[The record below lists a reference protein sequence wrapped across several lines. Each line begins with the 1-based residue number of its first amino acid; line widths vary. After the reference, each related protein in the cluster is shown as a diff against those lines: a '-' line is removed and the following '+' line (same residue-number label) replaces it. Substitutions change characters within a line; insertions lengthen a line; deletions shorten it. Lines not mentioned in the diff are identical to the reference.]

1 MTEIKEKKKNA
12 GHLKIIILLLFILIF
27 SGLTI
32 FLHSRTASDALKDI
46 IIPELELATGQKLEA
61 KKISINILPLYVIA
75 KDLVIKEPAGATIL
89 STKKVKAYASLSE
102 IFNKRIILRR
112 LVIEEPVITL
122 SKNKLEEIIK
132 HVRTYLEQE
141 REKAFKVKI
150 KVVEVSQGDLLLSDE
165 MLNAQ
170 AKVKGLSGE
179 FIIGD
184 IQKLD
189 TKIKELKFLKKDW
202 PEILFGTYAA
212 IDFNKDRIEIKKLQ
226 IDAYGS
232 KISSSGYYSEGKGSF
247 STEISLIVRSIKKLL
262 KLETSGEG
270 SVFVKGNVNLIGN
283 HSQILTEKNSK
294 SNRIKLEDI
303 GLDLKLNGRFYLQTL
318 MEILKVKEKVEGFTD
333 FEGQITGSLNDIF
346 AIGKANMKN
355 GNLFGVEID
364 ALGTEI
370 TYKNGLMEFKNGDA
384 HLYNGSAK
392 AEASIHL
399 PVVDYFTLNI
409 KFRDTDS
416 KPLLNLIGWDPGIP
430 SGKTDGELFSEGKS
444 FSPIGNFIYRSR
456 ISVQKIWFKNYDKPT
471 EDVLSRI
478 NSIKGAFSLKDN
490 MLSLSNILIN
500 TNLTN
505 AELNGVLD
513 IREKNINLKA
523 KLHSDNS
530 SDLVLPYYKEIKGS
544 ADFSGDIKGTFD
556 DPKIS
561 GKIFMKKSVIE
572 EYPVSDI
579 EAYVNYHKNLLEI
592 YEAVF
597 KSENE
602 QHSVKGKIFFP
613 EAQKLFDLSR
623 PVYDISATI
632 KNADFGKAVKI
643 FYRDFDGTGRMNAD
657 IKLTGKGESLQVKGN
672 GTVEKAT
679 VFKLPFDSGS
689 SKFEYSGHTFSLKDA
704 KLRKGDSLV
713 KAEASFSSGDRFSYN
728 ALSEKFYLKD
738 AIAGRIP
745 ENAVFSFESKGYGTF
760 DNPDIIFL
768 AKATEGTF
776 RGKNIINGS
785 VTATIKNRDI
795 SLNGSLF
802 NESLKIKG
810 SGYFDDKLSWNADI
824 IIQQGRYDFIA
835 STFFKEVPE
844 DLQLNLEGKI
854 NIKGD
859 RQNISAIAYIEH
871 LTLSLYGQTFT
882 NDTPAHFSLN
892 NKKFSIKMVTIKSG
906 ASSFKISGGFE
917 IGKEYDLMFEGR
929 TNLAPLKGLS
939 RKIGYLKGDS
949 EFKLSISG
957 RWDDPEINGSMILK
971 DTSFGLKDFPSYI
984 SSINGNL
991 NIDEDR
997 IVLEKLTGK
1006 VGGGDVSLSGVVYLK
1021 GLSIK
1026 RFYVQA
1032 NVDNVTTTYSK
1043 DFSVTFDGKLLCRGT
1058 SDSMNI
1064 NGDVKIKRGRYKE
1077 MVEWRSWL
1085 LAVKP
1090 KETIRPEVSIFEK
1103 AQLNIRI
1110 SGDENILIDNN
1121 IARTPVKIRGDMIL
1135 KGTILSPIIFG
1146 RVESNEGYVYFRN
1159 NEFKIIFAS
1168 VDFADPNRIKPVINL
1183 TAETLVKG
1191 YNIRLALEGQMDHF
1205 NLALSSD
1212 PRLDEVD
1219 ILALLTVGQIGK
1231 QLKGLEGG
1239 IGAGEAT
1246 SFITGKVQDVIEE
1259 RLRSITGLD
1268 RFQVEPYISTKTG
1281 TVGPQVTVS
1290 KRLIGD
1296 RLFVTYTNSI
1306 GASEEQIIKL
1316 EYLVGKNVSLIG
1328 LRDERGSLGGDIK
1341 FRFEFK

>member
-1 MTEIKEKKKNA
+1 MPENKEQKNNR
-12 GHLKIIILLLFILIF
+12 LKIGLLFLFVLIF
-27 SGLTI
+27 FGLTI
-32 FLHSRTASDALKDI
+32 LFHSQFISDTIKNI
-46 IIPELELATGQKLEA
+46 IVPELELATGQKLEA
-61 KKISINILPLYVIA
+61 KKFSINILPLYIVA
-75 KDLVIKEPAGATIL
+75 KDLIIKEPTGNTIL
-89 STKKVKAYASLSE
+89 SAKEVKAYASLSE

-112 LVIEEPVITL
+112 LVIEGPVIGV

-132 HVRTYLEQE
+132 RVKAYLEKE
-141 REKAFKVKI
+141 REEAFKVKI
-150 KVVEVSQGDLLLSDE
+150 KVVEVFKGDLFLSDE
-165 MLNAQ
+165 MLNAR
-170 AKVKGLSGE
+170 AEIKGLSGE

-189 TKIKELKFLKKDW
+189 AKTKELKLLKEGW
-202 PEILFGTYAA
+202 PEISCSTSSAM
-212 IDFNKDRIEIKKLQ
+212 DFKKDRIEIKKLQ

-232 KISSSGYYSEGKGSF
+232 KIRSSGYYSEGKGAF

-270 SVFVKGNVNLIGN
+270 SVSVKGNINLIGN
-283 HSQILTEKNSK
+283 EHGRMLTEKNSSQTK
-294 SNRIKLEDI
+294 INLDNVV
-303 GLDLKLNGRFYLQTL
+303 LDLKLSGGFYLQTL
-318 MEILKVKEKVEGFTD
+318 MEILRVKEKVEGFTN
-333 FEGQITGSLNDIF
+333 FEGQITGRLNDIL
-346 AIGKANMKN
+346 ARGKANMKN
-355 GNLFGVEID
+355 GNLFGVDINTL
-364 ALGTEI
+364 ATEI
-370 TYKNGLMEFKNGDA
+370 TYKNGLMEFKNGNA
-384 HLYNGSAK
+384 HLYNGSAL

-399 PVVDYFTLNI
+399 PVVDHFTLNI
-409 KFRDTDS
+409 KFQDADS

-430 SGKTDGELFSEGKS
+430 PGKADGELFSEGRY
-444 FSPIGNFIYRSR
+444 FNPIGNFIYRSHIQGQR
-456 ISVQKIWFKNYDKPT
+456 TWVKDSSKPVD
-471 EDVLSRI
+471 DVLYRI
-478 NSIKGAFSLKDN
+478 KSIKGAFSLNHDV
-490 MLSLSNILIN
+490 LSLSNLLIN

-513 IREKNINLKA
+513 IKAKTINLRA
-523 KLHSDNS
+523 KLHSEDS
-530 SDLVLPYYKEIKGS
+530 SDLALPYYKEIKGIG
-544 ADFSGDIKGTFD
+544 DFSGDIKGTFD

-561 GKIFMKKSVIE
+561 GKVVMTKSVIE
-572 EYPVSDI
+572 EYPVLSI
-579 EAYVNYHKNLLEI
+579 EAFINYQKNLLEV
-592 YEAVF
+592 YEGVF

-602 QHSVKGKIFFP
+602 QHSIKGKILFP
-613 EAQKLFDLSR
+613 EAQKLFDLSK
-623 PVYDISATI
+623 PIYDISATI

-643 FYRDFDGTGRMNAD
+643 FYRDFDGTGKMNAD
-657 IKLTGKGESLQVKGN
+657 IKLTGKGESPQVKGK

-679 VFKLPFDSGS
+679 VFKLPFDSGA
-689 SKFEYSGHTFSLKDA
+689 SKFEYSNHTFFLTDA
-704 KLRKGDSLV
+704 IIRKGDSLI
-713 KAEASFSSGDRFSYN
+713 KAGASFSSGDKFTYN
-728 ALSEKFYLKD
+728 ASSEKFYLKD
-738 AIAGRIP
+738 ATYGKAP
-745 ENAVFSFESKGYGTF
+745 ENAVFSFESKGHGTF
-760 DNPDIIFL
+760 DNPDIFFL
-768 AKATEGTF
+768 AKATGGTF
-776 RGKNIINGS
+776 RGKNIINGTL
-785 VTATIKNRDI
+785 TASIKNRDI
-795 SLNGSLF
+795 SINGSLF

-810 SGYFDDKLSWNADI
+810 NGYFDEKLPWNAEI
-824 IIQQGRYDFIA
+824 TIQQGRYDFIA
-835 STFFKEVPE
+835 STFFKEIPE
-844 DLQLNLEGKI
+844 DLQLNLEGI
-854 NIKGD
+854 IDLKGD
-859 RQNISAIAYIEH
+859 RNNLSATANIEH
-871 LTLSLYGQTFT
+871 FNLSLYGQTFT
-882 NDTPAHFSLN
+882 NDTPLHCSLN
-892 NKKFSIKMVTIKSG
+892 NKKFSIKMATIKSG
-906 ASSFKISGGFE
+906 ASSFKLSGGFE

-929 TNLAPLKGLS
+929 SNLAPLKGLS

-957 RWDDPEINGSMILK
+957 RWDDPEINGNMILK

-984 SSINGNL
+984 SSINGRL

-997 IVLEKLTGK
+997 IVLESLSGK
-1006 VGGGDVSLSGVVYLK
+1006 IGGGDVSLSGVVYLK

-1026 RFYVQA
+1026 RYYIQA
-1032 NVDNVTTTYSK
+1032 SVDNVTTTYSK

-1064 NGDVKIKRGRYKE
+1064 TGDVKIKKGRYKE

-1135 KGTILSPIIFG
+1135 KGSISSPVIFG

-1168 VDFADPNRIKPVINL
+1168 VDFADPNRIKPIINL

-1219 ILALLTVGQIGK
+1219 ILALLTVGQVGK

-1268 RFQVEPYISTKTG
+1268 RFQVEPYVSTKTG
-1281 TVGPQVTVS
+1281 TIGPQFTVS

-1306 GASEEQIIKL
+1306 GASEEQIIKI
-1316 EYLVGKNVSLIG
+1316 EYLVGKNISLIG
-1328 LRDERGSLGGDIK
+1328 LRDERGSIGGDIK